1 MVSDDVFWQGCFY
14 SFLREGNGLTAEGT
28 WFEDDCLLRER
39 QRIKKAWY
47 REQLLG
53 DTGAGTKK

>member
-39 QRIKKAWY
+39 QRIQKSLVQRAIT
-47 REQLLG
+47 RRHRRRN
-53 DTGAGTKK
+53 